1 MIIAIPAEE
10 KSLDSVISVNFGRSP
25 YFCIYDTEKQ
35 QSTFI
40 DNEAAGRPGGAGV
53 EAAQNLV
60 NQKIDTLVAFRLG
73 DHAAKVL
80 SGAKIKV
87 LKAVNLSIADNIA
100 KVLSHSLEELN
111 EVHPGGIN
119 KG

>member
-53 EAAQNLV
+53 
-60 NQKIDTLVAFRLG
+60 
-73 DHAAKVL
+73 
-80 SGAKIKV
+80 
-87 LKAVNLSIADNIA
+87 
-100 KVLSHSLEELN
+100 
-111 EVHPGGIN
+111 
-119 KG
+119 